1 MVAPNTPVARF
12 MVVMAAFVVVI
23 AGMKAAEALLVPF
36 LLSLFIAVIC
46 FPPLGWLKRKGL
58 PGWLALMIVLS
69 VIVIAGYLVGVV
81 VGSSIQ
87 AFRGDLPEYQ
97 ERLQVLSLNLQ
108 TFLQGKGVNLP
119 EGMWR
124 EVLNPSVALSFV
136 GNTLASFGNVMTNA
150 VLILLTVI
158 FILAEDVRFSDK
170 ILHAHPQAEHM
181 VRAMSRFTKSINQYM
196 AIKTGLSVLTGLLVM
211 AWLWWL
217 GVDYPALWGLLAFL
231 LNFVPNLGSILAAVP
246 AVLLALVQ
254 LGVSEAALTALGY
267 VAVNG
272 VVGNVLEPR
281 MMGKGLD
288 LSTLVVFLS
297 LVFWGWVLGPV
308 GMLLSVPLTMT
319 VKIALESAE
328 GTRWLGVLLGS
339 GTGIGTTVVSS
350 PRSDG
355 RNSDA
360 PSGSEDPG
368 EQHESSEQAV

>member
-1 MVAPNTPVARF
+1 MTTSKTPVSRF
-12 MVVMAAFVVVI
+12 MIVIASFVIII
-23 AGMKAAEALLVPF
+23 AGMKSAEALLVPF

-46 FPPLGWLKRKGL
+46 FPPLGWLKKKGV
-58 PGWLALMIVLS
+58 PGWLALVIVLS
-69 VIVIAGYLVGVV
+69 VILIVAYLLGVV
-81 VGSSIQ
+81 VGSSISN
-87 AFRGDLPEYQ
+87 FRDDLPQYQ
-97 ERLQVLSLNLQ
+97 ERLHALSLNVQ
-108 TFLQGKGVNLP
+108 AFLNSKGIELP
-119 EGMWR
+119 ENIWR

-158 FILAEDVRFSDK
+158 FILAEEVRFSDK
-170 ILHAHPQAEHM
+170 ILYAHPQAEYM
-181 VRAMSRFTKSINQYM
+181 VRAMTRFTRSINQYM
-196 AIKTGLSVLTGLLVM
+196 AIKTGLSLLTGVLIM
-211 AWLWWL
+211 IWLWWV

-254 LGVSEAALTALGY
+254 LGVSEALVTAIGY
-267 VAVNG
+267 IAVNG
-272 VVGNVLEPR
+272 LVGNGLEPR

-328 GTRWLGVLLGS
+328 GTRWMGVILGS
-339 GTGIGTTVVSS
+339 GRGIDLSSTQAAVSKS
-350 PRSDG
+350 
-355 RNSDA
+355 
-360 PSGSEDPG
+360 
-368 EQHESSEQAV
+368 